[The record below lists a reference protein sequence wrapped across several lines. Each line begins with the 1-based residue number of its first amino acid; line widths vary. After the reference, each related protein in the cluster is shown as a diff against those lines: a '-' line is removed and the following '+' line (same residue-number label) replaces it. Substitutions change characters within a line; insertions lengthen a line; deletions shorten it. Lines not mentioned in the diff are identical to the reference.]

1 MPVSISA
8 LILTYNEKLN
18 LSRCLDSLKWCDDI
32 VVLDSYS
39 TDSTQAIAESYGARF
54 YQRVFD
60 NYAQQRNYGLKDI
73 KYKNDW
79 VLMLDADEEAT
90 PELIDEILTA
100 VSECED
106 GVGMM
111 RMRRKDYFLGRWIKY
126 SSSYPLWF
134 GRVMRPERVWVER
147 EINEEYHT
155 DAKIMHLQHHINHY
169 PFNKGFSAWIEKH
182 NRYSSMEA
190 ELKFNQQGGSEVNW
204 PGFFSSDPLVRRKSL
219 KALIYSLPGR
229 PVIIFLGLYVFK
241 GGFLEGAAGF
251 VYCTLKMF
259 YEFMI
264 SCKLR
269 ELKRRAN
276 NSPV

>member
-1 MPVSISA
+1 MNVSV
-8 LILTYNEKLN
+8 LIITFNEELN

-39 TDSTQAIAESYGARF
+39 TDGTESIAGEYGARF
-54 YQRVFD
+54 HQRTFD
-60 NYAQQRNYGLKDI
+60 NYARQRNFGLKDI
-73 KYKNDW
+73 KYENDW

-90 PELIDEILTA
+90 PELIEEISKA
-100 VSECED
+100 VSECD
-106 GVGMM
+106 DDVGMM
-111 RMRRKDYFLGRWIKY
+111 RLRRKDYFLGRWIKH

-134 GRVMRPERVWVER
+134 GRLMKPDRVWVER

-155 DAKIMHLQHHINHY
+155 DSKILHLQQHINHY

-190 ELKFNQQGGSEVNW
+190 TLKFEQQDDNEISW
-204 PGFFSSDPLVRRKSL
+204 SGFFSSDPLVRRKSL
-219 KALIYSLPGR
+219 KALVYSLPGR
-229 PVIIFLGLYVFK
+229 PVIIFFGLYVFK
-241 GGFLEGAAGF
+241 GGFLEGTAGF

-269 ELKRRAN
+269 ELKRRTDEL
-276 NSPV
+276 PV